1 VNAQHT
7 RQKGTTVNSHPA
19 TIAATIGF
27 LLGGIV
33 STVNHALSFVAVVT
47 AVLTGAARYYAI
59 LRGADKDQVERATAY
74 GFFLGALLSALLL
87 AFDRILM
94 G

>member
-1 VNAQHT
+1 M
-7 RQKGTTVNSHPA
+7 
-19 TIAATIGF
+19 
-27 LLGGIV
+27 
-33 STVNHALSFVAVVT
+33 
-47 AVLTGAARYYAI
+47 LTGAARYYAI